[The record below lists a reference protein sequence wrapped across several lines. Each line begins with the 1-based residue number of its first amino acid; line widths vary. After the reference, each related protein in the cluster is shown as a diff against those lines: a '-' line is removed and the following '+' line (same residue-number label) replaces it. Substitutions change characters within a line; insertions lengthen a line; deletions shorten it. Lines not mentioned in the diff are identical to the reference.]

1 MIRIRATT
9 ITDFDRKEII
19 VPNKT
24 FVTDQLINWSLNDTV
39 TRIILKIGVSYGSDL
54 ELVRKLLLQAA
65 EENPRVL
72 RDPEPL
78 VFFLTFGESTLDHEL
93 RVHVRELGDRNAATD
108 ELNRA
113 IDRMFREQ
121 GIEIAFRQLDIFVK
135 NLQGQEL
142 RLPSATSLPEE
153 PADSGDDPL

>member
-1 MIRIRATT
+1 
-9 ITDFDRKEII
+9 
-19 VPNKT
+19 
-24 FVTDQLINWSLNDTV
+24 
-39 TRIILKIGVSYGSDL
+39 
-54 ELVRKLLLQAA
+54 LLLQAA

-108 ELNRA
+108 EINRA

-121 GIEIAFRQLDIFVK
+121 GIGIAFRQLDIFVK

-142 RLPSATSLPEE
+142 RLPSPTSLPES